1 MIYHLGV
8 VGRFGRITCFSVGP
22 EGDKSSPS
30 YRLEKIYYQWGGG
43 GVGHK
48 NTIEFK
54 GGEENF
60 TAAQIK
66 LQQFTAM

>member
-8 VGRFGRITCFSVGP
+8 VGRFRRITCFSVGP

-30 YRLEKIYYQWGGG
+30 YRLLKIYFQWGGG
-43 GVGHK
+43 DHK

-54 GGEENF
+54 GDEENF